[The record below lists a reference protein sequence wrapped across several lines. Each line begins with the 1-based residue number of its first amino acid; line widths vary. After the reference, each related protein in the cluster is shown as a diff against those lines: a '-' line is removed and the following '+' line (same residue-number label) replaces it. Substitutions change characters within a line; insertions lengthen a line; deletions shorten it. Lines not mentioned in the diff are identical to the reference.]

1 MSVKDLNLDTPQS
14 RFNESVDFT
23 TSREKIRAL
32 IEGVY
37 GIQKVRIATGNRV
50 AANFRADLARV
61 ESQSSDVSMEED
73 AEVASLLDAI
83 TAEYASI
90 LQYAKEAKSA
100 SGSKI
105 TAATISASIRAL
117 EKKLQHIKDYV
128 DYSLVTTY
136 IYLCEAESTQLKTLK
151 CVVEQHPMWERFFKD
166 VKGCG
171 PAMAGMCLAYLN
183 PYAARH
189 ASSFWKYTGLDVVH
203 TDKGMKGR
211 SMALTEER
219 EYVDKQGNI
228 RTKKSLTYNPEL
240 KTKLVG
246 VLGGAFLKAKD
257 SKYGKIYYDYKNRL
271 DNRVDSEELTK
282 AHKHR
287 MAIRYAVKIFL
298 ADLWAEWRAY
308 EGLSVSKPYAE
319 AYLGR
324 NPHGSDFPISSDEF
338 I

>member
-1 MSVKDLNLDTPQS
+1 MNVKDLNLDTPQHH
-14 RFNESVDFT
+14 FTESVDFT
-23 TSREKIRAL
+23 TSREKIRSL
-32 IEGVY
+32 VEGVY

-50 AANFRADLARV
+50 AANFRADIARV
-61 ESQSSDVSMEED
+61 EKSDSDKSAEED

-83 TAEYASI
+83 TAEYAAI
-90 LQYAKEAKSA
+90 LQYAKDAKSA

-105 TAATISASIRAL
+105 TAATINSSIRAL
-117 EKKLQHIKDYV
+117 EQKLQHIKDYV

-136 IYLCEAESTQLKTLK
+136 IHLCEAESTQLKTLK
-151 CVVEQHPMWERFFKD
+151 CVVEQHPMWEIFFKD

-171 PAMAGMCLAYLN
+171 PAMAAMCLAYLN

-189 ASSFWKYTGLDVVH
+189 ASSFWKYAGLDVVH
-203 TDKGMKGR
+203 TDKGMRGR
-211 SMALTEER
+211 SMALTEDR
-219 EYVDKQGNI
+219 EYVDKQGNV

-246 VLGGAFLKAKD
+246 VLGGSFLKAKD

-271 DNRVDSEELTK
+271 DNRVGGEELTK

-287 MAIRYAVKIFL
+287 MATRYAVKIFL
-298 ADLWAEWRAY
+298 ADLWAAWRTY
-308 EGLSVSKPYAE
+308 EGLPVSKPYAE

-324 NPHGSDFPISSDEF
+324 NPHGSDMLSSFDEF